1 MTDSQVLM
9 DPPHLPVMLDE
20 VVAAIAPVDG
30 DIIVD
35 ATFGWGGYS
44 IAFLK
49 AAACRVYGIDR
60 DPLASG
66 RANDIA
72 ADAGGRFAFLEG
84 AFGDLEAL
92 LVGRGVAHIEGVAF
106 DLGVSSMQL
115 DDPARGF
122 SFQKDGPLDMRMS
135 GAREADLPTAAD
147 VVNTE
152 PEEALANMIW
162 RYGDERRSRR
172 IARAIVAARKT
183 KPITRTLELA
193 GIVASAAP
201 PMKGARAIHPAT
213 RTFQALRIYVNDE
226 LGQLERGLRAAERML
241 APEGRLAV
249 VSFHSLEDRIVKNFL
264 RERGGLAPTHSRHI
278 PSAPSRRNPS
288 FALSRR
294 SAIKPTDEEVA
305 RNPRARSARLRS
317 ALRTVH
323 PAWPD
328 DGRAHDGL
336 DGQGAA

>member
-1 MTDSQVLM
+1 MA
-9 DPPHLPVMLDE
+9 DPQTVIDAPHVSVMRDE
-20 VVAAIAPVDG
+20 VVAAIAPADG

-44 IAFLK
+44 TAFLD
-49 AAACRVYGIDR
+49 AAACMVYGIDR
-60 DPLASG
+60 DPLAARRG
-66 RANDIA
+66 DEIA
-72 ADAGGRFAFLEG
+72 TDAGGRFAFVAG
-84 AFGDLEAL
+84 AFGDLESL
-92 LVGRGVAHIEGVAF
+92 LGARGVTQVEGVAF

-115 DDPARGF
+115 DDPERGF

-147 VVNTE
+147 VVNGE
-152 PEEALANMIW
+152 PEEALANVIW

-193 GIVASAAP
+193 DIVASAAP
-201 PMKGARAIHPAT
+201 AGKGARAIHPAT

-288 FALSRR
+288 FALSKR
-294 SAIKPTDEEVA
+294 SAVKPTDDEVA

-317 ALRTVH
+317 ALRTAH

-328 DGRAHDGL
+328 DADAYDVV
-336 DGQGAA
+336 DGQGAG